1 MAIAIKQIMLITRNV
16 QVAIDLKRAL
26 EALGEYSVTT
36 VADARNAM
44 EQLRETP
51 HHLVVLDT
59 DNLTVS
65 PDIMIEMIRT
75 RQEDIAIILA
85 PDQAQAHELAES
97 YGAQAVV
104 DLPVM
109 ARELIPVLNQSLETD
124 IGALSGAP
132 TVPADDFSEDTIKL
146 EALVGDA
153 LGEATGLNFTRRRLQ
168 ASLDL
173 LNPDPPPEAVSD
185 ALDLLVEPEAEGD
198 TVRYRIVRVGD
209 GGFQIRDMEADE
221 TPVSSASDFETLRD
235 LAEQF
240 GADVS
245 QASPAQDSGAVAERD
260 AFELEDS
267 AAFERML
274 NAVLDESTLL
284 EDLTMESLFD
294 TTRELPGAPG
304 TGAIPAWLR
313 ETEKFIREPSFLP
326 DSLPP
331 LGALEGAGETTIPAG
346 TSGQSARGLP
356 GNIYNFVSGDRAG

>member
-1 MAIAIKQIMLITRNV
+1 M
-16 QVAIDLKRAL
+16 
-26 EALGEYSVTT
+26 
-36 VADARNAM
+36 
-44 EQLRETP
+44 
-51 HHLVVLDT
+51 LDT
-59 DNLTVS
+59 ENLTVS

-85 PDQAQAHELAES
+85 PDQPEAHELAAS

-109 ARELIPVLNQSLETD
+109 ARDLIPLLNQSLETD
-124 IGALSGAP
+124 IGSLPGTPAE
-132 TVPADDFSEDTIKL
+132 PADDSSEDTIKL

-185 ALDLLVEPEAEGD
+185 AMDLLVEPEAEGD

-209 GGFQIRDMEADE
+209 GGIQIRDMEADE
-221 TPVSSASDFETLRD
+221 TPVSAASDFETLRD

-245 QASPAQDSGAVAERD
+245 QASPPAPDSSAVAERD
-260 AFELEDS
+260 EFELDDS

-284 EDLTMESLFD
+284 EDLTMESLFGHHAGNCRARRAR
-294 TTRELPGAPG
+294 TPFPHGCGRPRSSFGSRPSCPTACRLWARLKARARRRFPPVCP
-304 TGAIPAWLR
+304 AI
-313 ETEKFIREPSFLP
+313 
-326 DSLPP
+326 
-331 LGALEGAGETTIPAG
+331 
-346 TSGQSARGLP
+346 
-356 GNIYNFVSGDRAG
+356 